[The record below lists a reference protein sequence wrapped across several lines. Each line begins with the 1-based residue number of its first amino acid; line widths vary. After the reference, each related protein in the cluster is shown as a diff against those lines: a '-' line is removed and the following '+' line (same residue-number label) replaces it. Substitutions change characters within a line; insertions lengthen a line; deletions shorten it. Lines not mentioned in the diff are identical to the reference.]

1 MAGLIEVRE
10 ETANGQNCL
19 FFQVQCSTDF
29 WHIIYFSESEN
40 KWVIG
45 TDNANL
51 SQQLI
56 LEQTDSAIQAS
67 LSHTSLTHLSS
78 NAWNM
83 CMIDTVLHGN
93 ITTRSWTRSPN

>member
-1 MAGLIEVRE
+1 MGKIVCSSKCSA
-10 ETANGQNCL
+10 
-19 FFQVQCSTDF
+19 VQYRF
-29 WHIIYFSESEN
+29 LAHHFSESEN

-67 LSHTSLTHLSS
+67 PSHTSLTHLSS

-83 CMIDTVLHGN
+83 CMIDTILHGN
-93 ITTRSWTRSPN
+93 ITTRSWTKSPN